1 MATKQSPTKRTRLA
15 RGKGVPPGTIS
26 VDRAASP
33 AIVTAFAYG
42 PEGFE
47 ECRVEDLDVLP
58 GLVARYPVTW
68 INVDGL
74 GTAETIQ
81 KLGELFGLHRLA
93 LEDVVN
99 VPQRPKVEPYGN
111 QWFVIARMPNPSPPL
126 ETEQI
131 CIFLDKKFVI
141 TFQEA
146 PGPDC
151 FDPIRERIR
160 QGRPRLR
167 AGGPDY
173 LAYAI
178 LDSIVDS
185 YFPILEKY
193 GDSLDDIEAR
203 VLEGSDASAIAELYR
218 LKRDFT
224 ALRRY
229 IWPLRDVVNVLTH
242 EEIPLLRDETRI
254 HLRDCHD
261 HTVQLMEL
269 VESFRDVSSGLV
281 DVYLSTTGARMN
293 EIMKVLTIIATV
305 FIPLSF
311 IAGIYGMNF
320 NTSSRW
326 NMPELDWPWG
336 YAMSLGL
343 MAAVAAVLVS
353 YFWRKGWI
361 GRSSRRIE

>member
-1 MATKQSPTKRTRLA
+1 
-15 RGKGVPPGTIS
+15 
-26 VDRAASP
+26 
-33 AIVTAFAYG
+33 VTAFAYG

-47 ECRVEDLDVLP
+47 ESRVTDLDTLP
-58 GLVARYPVTW
+58 SLVARHPVMW

-99 VPQRPKVEPYGN
+99 VPQRAKVEPYGE
-111 QWFVIARMPNPSPPL
+111 QWFVIARMPNSARPL

-131 CIFLDKKFVI
+131 SLFIDQKFVI

-146 PGPDC
+146 PGDC

-160 QGRPRLR
+160 KGRPRLR
-167 AGGPDY
+167 SGGPDY

-185 YFPILEKY
+185 YFPILEEY
-193 GDSLDDIEAR
+193 GDTLDNIETR
-203 VLEGSDASAIAELYR
+203 ILEEADHSAISELYR

-224 ALRRY
+224 ALRRH
-229 IWPLRDVVNVLTH
+229 IWPLRDVLNTLTH
-242 EEIPLLRDETRI
+242 EETPLLRPETRI

-261 HTVQLMEL
+261 HAVQLMEL

-281 DVYLSTTGARMN
+281 DMHLSTTGHRMN
-293 EIMKVLTIIATV
+293 EIMKVLTIISTI

-320 NTSSRW
+320 HTEASPW
-326 NMPELDWPWG
+326 NMPELHWRWG
-336 YAMSLGL
+336 YPISLGI
-343 MAAVAAVLVS
+343 MAVVAGALLFN
-353 YFWRKGWI
+353 FWRKGWI
-361 GRSSRRIE
+361 GPSRRKLK